1 MIFTEKDKRVIEK
14 FKSAVLSVDESA
26 EIVLFGSRAR
36 GDYNEESDYDF
47 LILTNMEVNYL
58 LQTKIHN
65 EIYPI
70 YLDDDVVLQSVVRN
84 KIEWNGL
91 YSVTSF
97 FESVKEDGFKIC

>member
-65 EIYPI
+65 QIYPI

>member
-70 YLDDDVVLQSVVRN
+70 YLDEDVVLQSVVRN

>member
-1 MIFTEKDKRVIEK
+1 MFTEKDKRVIEK
-14 FKSAVLSVDESA
+14 FKLAVLSVDENA
-26 EIVLFGSRAR
+26 EIILFGSRAR

-47 LILTNMEVNYL
+47 LILTSKEVNYP

-70 YLDDDVVLQSVVRN
+70 YLDEDVVLQSVVRN

-97 FESVKEDGFKIC
+97 FENVKEDGYKIC